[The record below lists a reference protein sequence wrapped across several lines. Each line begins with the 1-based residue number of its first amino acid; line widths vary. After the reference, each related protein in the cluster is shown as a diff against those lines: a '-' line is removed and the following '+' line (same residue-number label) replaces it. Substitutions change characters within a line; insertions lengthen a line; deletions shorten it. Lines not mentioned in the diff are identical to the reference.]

1 MQRSMCMCV
10 CVCVSF
16 SINRLVPTIRTLQ
29 LQQQKRAKNGGS
41 SATGSAGSGGQWSS
55 WSEWSTCSRTC
66 DGGIMQQ
73 MRRCSTPGNC
83 RGESAR
89 YRICN
94 MQPCPEQQDFRANQC
109 AAYNDVPYDG
119 TLYKWTPHYDY
130 VEPCA
135 LTCR

>member
-1 MQRSMCMCV
+1 
-10 CVCVSF
+10 
-16 SINRLVPTIRTLQ
+16 
-29 LQQQKRAKNGGS
+29 
-41 SATGSAGSGGQWSS
+41 
-55 WSEWSTCSRTC
+55 
-66 DGGIMQQ
+66 MQQ
-73 MRRCSTPGNC
+73 MRRCGNPGSC

-94 MQPCPEQQDFRANQC
+94 MQPCPEQQDFRSSQC

>member
-1 MQRSMCMCV
+1 MQRSV
-10 CVCVSF
+10 CVWVSF
-16 SINRLVPTIRTLQ
+16 SKNPLTILSLQ